1 MQAPEPLM
9 VRPEFLNLT
18 ARTQSLSPLR
28 ALILLKPGN
37 EPVHQRSD
45 EHFRKESRN
54 TDRLHIEREYASSL
68 HLVR

>member
-9 VRPEFLNLT
+9 VRPEFFNLT
-18 ARTQSLSPLR
+18 ARPSPLG

-37 EPVHQRSD
+37 ELVHQRPD

-54 TDRLHIEREYASSL
+54 TDRLHIERECASSL